1 MPDTIETLIKR
12 NLHEVFGEQDA
23 GKRRAAIAQLWTED
37 CVFFDHN
44 GKTSGHDE
52 LDRAV
57 AALHKS
63 LPGYV
68 FNELGPV
75 DLLHESGR
83 LAWSYGRPGQEPI
96 RGVDVVVVRDGRISL
111 MLTFLDEVP
120 SKL

>member
-12 NLHEVFGEQDA
+12 NLHEVFGENDA
-23 GKRRAAIAQLWTED
+23 RNRHAAIAELWTED
-37 CVFFDHN
+37 CVFIDHN
-44 GKTSGHDE
+44 GKTSGREE

-57 AALHKS
+57 AALHEN

-83 LAWSYGRPGQEPI
+83 LAWSYGRPGQAPI
-96 RGVDVVVVRDGRISL
+96 KGVDVVLTRNGRISV

-120 SKL
+120 AKL